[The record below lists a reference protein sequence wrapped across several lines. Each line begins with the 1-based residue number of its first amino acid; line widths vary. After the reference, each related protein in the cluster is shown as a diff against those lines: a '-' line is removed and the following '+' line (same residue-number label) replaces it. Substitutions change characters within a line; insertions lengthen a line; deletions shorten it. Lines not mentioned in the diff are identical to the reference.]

1 MGSVNE
7 MRQAYISRKFGII
20 YPKDDLKADGSLLP
34 LTLRLID
41 KVKDRTAQ
49 LGYNIFIIVHSHKH
63 TDHIQGPLSF
73 HLEEAGYAGR
83 LTLL

>member
-1 MGSVNE
+1 MQ
-7 MRQAYISRKFGII
+7 QAGWSWKCKIMDQKE
-20 YPKDDLKADGSLLP
+20 DLTADGR
-34 LTLRLID
+34 TLS
-41 KVKDRTAQ
+41 KVNGRTAQ

>member
-1 MGSVNE
+1 MQ
-7 MRQAYISRKFGII
+7 QAGWSWKCKIMDQKEY
-20 YPKDDLKADGSLLP
+20 LTADGR
-34 LTLRLID
+34 TLS
-41 KVKDRTAQ
+41 KVNGRTAQ